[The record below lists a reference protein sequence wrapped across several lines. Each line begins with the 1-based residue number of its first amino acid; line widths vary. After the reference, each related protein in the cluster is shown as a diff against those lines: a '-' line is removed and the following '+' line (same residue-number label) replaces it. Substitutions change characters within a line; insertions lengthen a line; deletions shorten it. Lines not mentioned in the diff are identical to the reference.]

1 MLDGLNRA
9 RLSIPGNVPAQ
20 WVVDCRRVGRGEPAL
35 AYLSRYLY
43 PGVLGERDIIANR
56 NGQVTFRYVESGSG
70 QTRTRT
76 LPGADFLWLI
86 LQHIL
91 PKGFRRVRDYGFLHG
106 NAKKLLGLVQLI
118 LHVRLAFPAE
128 SKRPG
133 LACPGCGQPMR
144 IASIT
149 RTRWQPG

>member
-1 MLDGLNRA
+1 VIA
-9 RLSIPGNVPAQ
+9 
-20 WVVDCRRVGRGEPAL
+20 
-35 AYLSRYLY
+35 
-43 PGVLGERDIIANR
+43 ERDILVDR
-56 NGQVTFRYVESGSG
+56 DGEVTFRYLESATG

-86 LQHIL
+86 VQHVL

-106 NAKKLLGLVQLI
+106 NAKKLLGLVQMI

-133 LACPGCGQPMR
+133 LACPGCGQPMHV
-144 IASIT
+144 ASII
-149 RTRWQPG
+149 RGHWQPG